1 MRSVLKVV
9 GILLAVIGLTAMA
22 VGSFTAAFYGF
33 VEQYAAHYDYVV
45 GFKKPGDSCGN
56 NNLSVSRVTGE
67 PLGCGILG
75 KPGKLPGFT
84 DEQNAEVIALSK
96 ELGADGF
103 QPGER
108 EQVQQR
114 VDQIV
119 ASLPPERVPQHPWFW
134 GWKVAVAGVLGLLV
148 VAGVVLVVVRRS

>member
-1 MRSVLKVV
+1 MRSVAKVF
-9 GILLAVIGLTAMA
+9 GILLAVIAVIGLAL
-22 VGSFTAAFYGF
+22 GSLMLVLYGF
-33 VEQYAAHYDYVV
+33 VEQYASHYTYVV
-45 GFKKPGDSCGN
+45 GFKKPGDDCGN
-56 NNLSVSRVTGE
+56 NKLSVSRVTGE

-75 KPGKLPGFT
+75 VPGKLPGFT

-119 ASLPPERVPQHPWFW
+119 TSLPPDRLPQHPWLW
-134 GWKVAVAGVLGLLV
+134 GWKLGVTGLFGAAV
-148 VAGVVLVVVRRS
+148 VAGVVTVVVRRS

>member
-1 MRSVLKVV
+1 MRSVAKVF
-9 GILLAVIGLTAMA
+9 GILLAVIAVIGLAL
-22 VGSFTAAFYGF
+22 GSFMLVLYGF
-33 VEQYAAHYDYVV
+33 VEQYAAHYTYVV
-45 GFKKPGDSCGN
+45 GFKKPGDGCGN
-56 NNLSVSRVTGE
+56 NKLSVSRVTGE
-67 PLGCGILG
+67 PLVCGVVG
-75 KPGKLPGFT
+75 SPGRLPGFT

-119 ASLPPERVPQHPWFW
+119 ASLPPDRLPQHPWLW
-134 GWKVAVAGVLGLLV
+134 GWKLGVIGLAGAAV
-148 VAGVVLVVVRRS
+148 VAGVVKVAVRRS